1 MKKMVETNLKI
12 LENQYEAKKTAKS
25 LSISEISPTFASSLQ
40 NASSNVIDSV
50 NNMSNFKRTNKR
62 KTNKN
67 LHQI

>member
-25 LSISEISPTFASSLQ
+25 LSISEISPTFASSSQ

-50 NNMSNFKRTNKR
+50 NNMSNFK
-62 KTNKN
+62 
-67 LHQI
+67 